1 MLLRTFNE
9 SRDRP
14 SGMKGLPEFPA
25 RPDLSKM
32 NDEGYKILQETLIK
46 Q

>member
-1 MLLRTFNE
+1 MNPGIDL
-9 SRDRP
+9 